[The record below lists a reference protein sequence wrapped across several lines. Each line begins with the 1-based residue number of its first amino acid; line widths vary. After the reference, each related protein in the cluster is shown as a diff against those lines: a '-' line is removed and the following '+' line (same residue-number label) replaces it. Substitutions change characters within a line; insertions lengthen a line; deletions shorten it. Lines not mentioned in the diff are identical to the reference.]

1 MEALADAVRDGLI
14 LSAGV
19 SNYNPEWTRASF
31 QALARFGLPLA
42 SNQISYSLLNRAPER
57 SGLIALCR
65 ELGVTVIAY
74 SPLMQGILTGRYTAE
89 TPPPGIRGFRYSKN
103 YLARIPPLLDAMREI
118 GRGRGGKTLTQVALN
133 WVIAKGAI
141 PIPGVKNLHQAE
153 DALGALGWQLSEAE
167 VAALDSASD
176 GVRRGYAGAGRKS

>member
-19 SNYNPEWTRASF
+19 SNYNPERTRASF

-89 TPPPGIRGFRYSKN
+89 NPPPGIRGFRYSKN